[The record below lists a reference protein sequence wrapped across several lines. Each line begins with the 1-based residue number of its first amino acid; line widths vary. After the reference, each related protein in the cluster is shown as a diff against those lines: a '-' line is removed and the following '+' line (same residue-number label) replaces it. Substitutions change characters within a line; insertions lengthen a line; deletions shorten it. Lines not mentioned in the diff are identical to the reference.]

1 MWNELITVFTF
12 ARAKQFCSS
21 EGDPDLGSSSG
32 IPEHSRL
39 EWARVSAKI
48 TAVHDRYQLRPPAG
62 LRLTHAGRVRISEL
76 KQALRTGRIREQY
89 GILWDG
95 RHLETDL
102 QIAVVDA
109 NEHAPLSVAFMDL
122 NGLKSINDL
131 VGHEGVD
138 WQ

>member
-1 MWNELITVFTF
+1 
-12 ARAKQFCSS
+12 
-21 EGDPDLGSSSG
+21 
-32 IPEHSRL
+32 
-39 EWARVSAKI
+39 
-48 TAVHDRYQLRPPAG
+48 